1 MIEIKITSNDQNKR
15 LDKFVKKY
23 LSKAPDSFI
32 YKLFRKKDVKVNKK
46 PKNIDYITQV
56 DDVITIYITKEQE
69 ESFIE
74 KKEIDV
80 SNKQDFSIIY
90 EDENILVVNKPA
102 NLLVHDGDDK
112 LKNDD
117 TLTKQVLN
125 YLIKTNSYNPSNEN
139 IFIPAL
145 AHRID
150 RNTSGIVV
158 FGKTSLALQEL
169 FMAFK
174 NHDGMDKEYETLVC
188 GKVTEKGKIEAKLIK
203 NEKTKIVNVD
213 EVNGVS
219 AISLYSPLR
228 VYEDCSL
235 LKVKILT
242 GRTHQIRVHLKHINH
257 PLVGDQKYG
266 NRNSDLLAKKY
277 GMHGYFLHAKK
288 LCFHNLTGSLSYLNG
303 KEFIAP
309 LFDWENKLIN
319 KLNGGY

>member
-1 MIEIKITSNDQNKR
+1 MIQIEISSNDQNKR

-46 PKNIDYITQV
+46 PKPIDYITQV
-56 DDVITIYITKEQE
+56 GDVITIYITKEQE

-74 KKEIDV
+74 KKNVET
-80 SNKQDFSIIY
+80 SSSMDFKVIY
-90 EDENILVVNKPA
+90 EDDNILVVNKPT

-125 YLIKTNSYNPSNEN
+125 YLISTNAYNPSKEN

-150 RNTSGIVV
+150 RNTSGLVV
-158 FGKTSLALQEL
+158 FGKTSIALQEL
-169 FMAFK
+169 FKAFK

-213 EVNGVS
+213 ETNGLK
-219 AISLYSPLR
+219 ALTLYTPIK
-228 VYEDCSL
+228 VYEDVSL
-235 LKVKILT
+235 LSVKILT
-242 GRTHQIRVHLKHINH
+242 GRTHQIRVHIKNINH

-266 NRNSDLLAKKY
+266 NRNSDMLAKKY
-277 GMHGYFLHAKK
+277 HMNGYFLHAKK
-288 LCFHNLTGSLSYLNG
+288 LCFHNLENELSYLND
-303 KEFIAP
+303 KEFVAP
-309 LFDWENKLIN
+309 LFDWEVKLIN
-319 KLNGGY
+319 KLNKGE

>member
-1 MIEIKITSNDQNKR
+1 MIQIEISSNDQNKR

-46 PKNIDYITQV
+46 PKPIDYITQV
-56 DDVITIYITKEQE
+56 GDVITIYITKEQE

-74 KKEIDV
+74 KKNIET
-80 SNKQDFSIIY
+80 SSSMDFKVIY
-90 EDENILVVNKPA
+90 EDDNILVVNKPT

-125 YLIKTNSYNPSNEN
+125 YLISTNAYNPSKEN
-139 IFIPAL
+139 IFIPSL

-150 RNTSGIVV
+150 RNTSGLVV
-158 FGKTSLALQEL
+158 FGKTSIALQEL
-169 FMAFK
+169 FKAFK

-213 EVNGVS
+213 ETNGLK
-219 AISLYSPLR
+219 ALTLYTPIK
-228 VYEDCSL
+228 VYEDVSL
-235 LKVKILT
+235 LSVKILT

-266 NRNSDLLAKKY
+266 NRNSDMLAKKY
-277 GMHGYFLHAKK
+277 HMNGYFLHAKK
-288 LCFHNLTGSLSYLNG
+288 LCFHNLENELAYLND
-303 KEFIAP
+303 KEFVAP
-309 LFDWENKLIN
+309 LFDWEVKLIN
-319 KLNGGY
+319 KLNKGE

>member
-1 MIEIKITSNDQNKR
+1 MIEVKITSNDQNKR

-46 PKNIDYITQV
+46 TKNIDYITQI

-74 KKEIDV
+74 KKEINT
-80 SNKQDFSIIY
+80 STRKDFNVIY
-90 EDENILVVNKPA
+90 EDENILVVNKPT

-112 LKNDD
+112 LRNDD

-125 YLIKTNSYNPSNEN
+125 YLIENKSYDPNKEN

-150 RNTSGIVV
+150 RNTSGLVV

-169 FMAFK
+169 FLAFK

-213 EVNGVS
+213 EVNGLS
-219 AISLYSPLR
+219 ATSLYTPIR
-228 VYEDCSL
+228 VFSDVTL

-266 NRNSDLLAKKY
+266 NKNSDLLAKKY

-319 KLNGGY
+319 KLNGGN